1 MENTMLSALDQDE
14 LFQLALAAGEK
25 GDSAAALVY
34 LKHAVSRED
43 ASARAHYLLGAEYA
57 QIGLYPRAIEE
68 IEAAVALDPNLHA
81 ARLQL
86 GMLWLGAN
94 DNARAADA
102 LAPLTELAGQ
112 DPMRLFGAGL
122 LCLINNDEE
131 GALRRLEE
139 GMALNTVNLPL
150 NGDMQRIVEH
160 VRASRAAEPD
170 AGAEQHIMLSAYT
183 GNLN

>member
-1 MENTMLSALDQDE
+1 MDNTMLSALDQDE
-14 LFQLALAAGEK
+14 LFQLALAAGQN

-57 QIGLYPRAIEE
+57 QLGLYPRAIEE

-81 ARLQL
+81 ARIQL

-94 DNARAADA
+94 DNDRAALA
-102 LAPLTELAGQ
+102 LQPLTELAAQ
-112 DPMRLFGAGL
+112 DPMQLFGSGL
-122 LCLINNDEE
+122 LSLINNDEE
-131 GALRRLEE
+131 AALQKLEQ
-139 GMALNTVNLPL
+139 GMALNTANPPL

-160 VRASRAAEPD
+160 VRANRAAAPE
-170 AGAEQHIMLSAYT
+170 AEAEQHIMLSAYT